1 MRLLNRLQQLIGRT
15 YDLDAQPAVAD
26 YVITCPALARSLG
39 LPAEARAS
47 PEQVLVADD
56 GETLDLAVYLD
67 QGLLSR
73 LGEEDPL
80 ESLHDGNL
88 ADFWTAL
95 EGVSHFT
102 FLAWSAAWRRQTTRF
117 ELELQAE
124 IDKFVLTAILV
135 ASQFGGRVPG
145 CLHEWLFDRPRHADH
160 LDASERE
167 LYGSANRFAAQYC
180 RELMNGFLDRGGDEA
195 LMPELRRF
203 YRLSRARKL
212 RRIVGA
218 GGARS

>member
-1 MRLLNRLQQLIGRT
+1 MLLRELQSLLARLYDAPAEFDVYDFLVTDAAQAALLQGLAGQPPTDEQLLLMESEDGLELSL
-15 YDLDAQPAVAD
+15 YLDAAVLERLVARCPLRSLCEENIAD
-26 YVITCPALARSLG
+26 YC
-39 LPAEARAS
+39 
-47 PEQVLVADD
+47 
-56 GETLDLAVYLD
+56 
-67 QGLLSR
+67 
-73 LGEEDPL
+73 
-80 ESLHDGNL
+80 
-88 ADFWTAL
+88 TAL

-145 CLHEWLFDRPRHADH
+145 RLHEWLFDRPRQADY
-160 LDASERE
+160 LDASQRE
-167 LYGSANRFAAQYC
+167 LYGDANRFAAQYC
-180 RELMNGFLDRGGDEA
+180 RGLMNGFLGGGADEA

-212 RRIVGA
+212 RRIVA
-218 GGARS
+218 AAGARS

>member
-1 MRLLNRLQQLIGRT
+1 MRLLNRLQQLISRT

-26 YVITCPALARSLG
+26 YVITCPTLARSLG
-39 LPAEARAS
+39 LPAAAAAS

-56 GETLDLAVYLD
+56 GDTLNLAVYLD
-67 QGLLSR
+67 EALLSR
-73 LGEEDPL
+73 LREENPL

-88 ADFWTAL
+88 ADFWMAL

-102 FLAWSAAWRRQTTRF
+102 FLAWSAAWRRQTSRF

-145 CLHEWLFDRPRHADH
+145 RLHEWLFDRPRQADH

-167 LYGSANRFAAQYC
+167 LYGDANRFAAQYC
-180 RELMNGFLDRGGDEA
+180 RGLMNGFLGAGADEA

-212 RRIVGA
+212 RRIVA
-218 GGARS
+218 AAGARS